1 MVYRLSDVEVS
12 SDQKYYDQENIGS
25 RVVHEKW
32 MKEIEFYFT
41 SYAAKLNSS
50 LLGTSGKVVE
60 LGAGSC
66 GLSACL
72 TRLPNVTHV
81 YAIDISLTRMERM
94 INLSFEILG
103 GDKIK
108 IEPVSSD
115 FNARLPFDD
124 ESLDAVLFD
133 AALHHSRNMWN
144 LLAECNRIL
153 KKGGTLIA
161 QRESY
166 LSAMRAKKQLAC
178 LLQTPEV
185 SSNVSENMYLKE
197 QYEYYLAV
205 NGFNVEF
212 IRRTQNKLK
221 RILTPLNGFLFCDG
235 IMFCSK
241 K

>member
-1 MVYRLSDVEVS
+1 MAFLLKNVEVS
-12 SDQKYYDQENIGS
+12 SDKEYYDQENIGS
-25 RVVHEKW
+25 RVGHEKW

-41 SYAAKLNSS
+41 SYADRLNSS
-50 LLGTSGKVVE
+50 LAGTSGKVVE

-72 TRLPNVTHV
+72 SRLSNVTHV
-81 YAIDISLTRMERM
+81 YAIDISLARMEKM
-94 INLSFEILG
+94 INLSCEILG
-103 GDKIK
+103 GNKIK
-108 IEPVSSD
+108 IEPIASD
-115 FNARLPFDD
+115 FNTRLPFDD
-124 ESLDAVLFD
+124 ESLDVVLFD
-133 AALHHSRNMWN
+133 AALHHSRNMWH

-153 KKGGTLIA
+153 KKGGGLVA

-197 QYEYYLAV
+197 QYEYYLTV
-205 NGFNVEF
+205 NGFSVEF
-212 IRRTQNKLK
+212 IRRTQSKLK
-221 RILTPLNGFLFCDG
+221 KKLAPLNGFLFCDG
-235 IMFCSK
+235 ILFCNK